1 MQVSMVPAANPERT
15 AAFMRQSGLVR
26 ERLVPLSD
34 ALANLADWLM
44 GVCVSAGAHGF
55 VGDDGAE
62 EGAQGEGPEGGGQT
76 EQGGEA
82 DDATATDTGEPPS
95 QTVETASIL
104 DGEGMNTLSLSDSP
118 EKLRAPKVLDQ

>member
-1 MQVSMVPAANPERT
+1 MSMVPAANPERT

-82 DDATATDTGEPPS
+82 EQHTRVQLPEPTDGAVARPS
-95 QTVETASIL
+95 V
-104 DGEGMNTLSLSDSP
+104 
-118 EKLRAPKVLDQ
+118 